1 MIMKRNNLDILFQQY
16 YERLVLF
23 AESYVGDMMIA
34 EDIVQDIV
42 QDVFLTI
49 LSRPDFADVGY
60 AYAYFIE
67 DREYF
72 NSPSVYRGSTPKG
85 GGGSFAVNLYISSKD
100 YSCYK
105 DDIFKII
112 VKD

>member
-49 LSRPDFADVGY
+49 LSRPDFADVGCRSSQIGNE
-60 AYAYFIE
+60 ATFL
-67 DREYF
+67 F
-72 NSPSVYRGSTPKG
+72 FV
-85 GGGSFAVNLYISSKD
+85 SF
-100 YSCYK
+100 
-105 DDIFKII
+105 
-112 VKD
+112 